1 MGENLWWHLSLLSRH
16 EISVSFFS
24 LSIMLLQNTHF
35 GVRSYQF
42 LLVRITCISK
52 TDVALWTMVIWVDWM
67 DGMELWVGWEEP
79 YTAKK
84 RWKRYLGAK
93 LTPSVSCME
102 ATLHRWVFIIWWNT
116 KLKYI
121 CFPDLRKTFIIWQKT
136 KIYAFQIDGFEENF
150 CLLEY
155 AQREV
160 NIASMAWYFVSSW
173 LFVTV
178 THAVILGFNFMLP
191 EASFCLVLAQWKW
204 YFIGR
209 CIFIME
215 KCLKHKV

>member
-1 MGENLWWHLSLLSRH
+1 MGEDLWWHLSLLSRH

-24 LSIMLLQNTHF
+24 LSIMLLQNTPF

-52 TDVALWTMVIWVDWM
+52 TDVALWYEWIGWM
-67 DGMELWVGWEEP
+67 GWNSGWEEP

-116 KLKYI
+116 KWKYM
-121 CFPDLRKTFIIWQKT
+121 FSR
-136 KIYAFQIDGFEENF
+136 FEENF
-150 CLLEY
+150 HHLKENLFS
-155 AQREV
+155 RLTV
-160 NIASMAWYFVSSW
+160 SRKTFVCS
-173 LFVTV
+173 
-178 THAVILGFNFMLP
+178 NM
-191 EASFCLVLAQWKW
+191 
-204 YFIGR
+204 
-209 CIFIME
+209 
-215 KCLKHKV
+215 HKES